1 MTPNSFTVD
10 GTPQKRLFRSIIADY
25 GLLTSLCELID
36 NAIDHWTAS
45 DRERCLLIELFLNA
59 DRQMIAIRDNAGGV
73 PRENIQ
79 LLVSPG
85 ASRDEAGHQ
94 FIGNFGVGGKRAG
107 IALGQRVEVTSRHG
121 HKETLRFVLSDD
133 WLSKDTWDVGVER
146 VADIEAGSTNVSIS
160 SLRQGFSFSDVEA
173 LGKRLAEIYANFIGD
188 TCDIR
193 LNGSSVG
200 RTKFDNWAYPPE
212 HRPKFSAFKIS
223 PSEDGAIVTV
233 RLSAGLIQDREP
245 KEGNYG
251 VYIYCND
258 RLILAHEKSHEVGF
272 YKGEAGVPHP
282 DASLARTIVELNG
295 PPELMPWTS
304 NKSAINWSH
313 PTFLELRERII
324 SLNSHFVK
332 VSRRLKNER
341 EEKVYAHQ
349 SGEMEKITL
358 DHKESYKKVVDL
370 PLPRGR
376 RKAYAERILDAN
388 SEIILSQPWTLGLV
402 EAMGVADTII
412 RKRLQTGNRI
422 ALVILDSNLEIAL
435 KEFIVHRVDLFPPQK
450 FGDAQLLELFKRRH
464 EVINKVKEHLQAMTE
479 EDWGKV
485 RHYYDRR
492 NKLIHERATVQITDA
507 ELEDYRHLVN
517 RMLEALFELRC

>member
-1 MTPNSFTVD
+1 MCDHIVESPFKVAPDSFIVD

-25 GLLTSLCELID
+25 GLLTSICELID

-45 DRERCLLIELFLNA
+45 GRQRTLLIQLFLNA
-59 DRQMIAIRDNAGGV
+59 DRQLIAIRDNAGGV
-73 PRENIQ
+73 PRSDIQ

-121 HKETLRFVLSDD
+121 EGETLRFVLSDD
-133 WLSKDTWDVGVER
+133 WLTQDTWEVEVER
-146 VADIEAGSTNVSIS
+146 VPEIEPGSTNVSIS
-160 SLRQGFSFSDVEA
+160 SLRQGFSFSDIDA
-173 LGKRLAEIYANFIGD
+173 LGRRLAEIYANFVGEN
-188 TCDIR
+188 CDIR
-193 LNGSSVG
+193 LNGNSVG

-212 HRPKFSAFKIS
+212 HRPKISNFAIS
-223 PSEDGAIVTV
+223 PSEDGTTVAV

-282 DASLARTIVELNG
+282 DASLARTIVEING
-295 PPELMPWTS
+295 APELMPWTS
-304 NKSAINWSH
+304 NKSGINWSH
-313 PTFLELRERII
+313 PTFLEIRSRIV
-324 SLNSHFVK
+324 SLNAHFVK

-349 SGEMEKITL
+349 KGEMEEISL

-376 RKAYAERILDAN
+376 RKAYSERIIDENAG
-388 SEIILSQPWTLGLV
+388 ITLSKPWTLGLV
-402 EAMGVADTII
+402 EAMGVADTIA
-412 RKRLQTGNRI
+412 RKRLHTKNRI
-422 ALVILDSNLEIAL
+422 GLIILDSNLEIAL
-435 KEFIVHRVDLFPPQK
+435 KEFIVHRVDLYPPQK
-450 FGDAQLLELFKRRH
+450 IRTLNFLSCSRKGMR
-464 EVINKVKEHLQAMTE
+464 
-479 EDWGKV
+479 
-485 RHYYDRR
+485 
-492 NKLIHERATVQITDA
+492 
-507 ELEDYRHLVN
+507 
-517 RMLEALFELRC
+517 